1 MKNII
6 FLIVAVLFIGCG
18 TAHAQ
23 NKVVVIPMGS
33 ASTNE
38 DNIYGGAAILPDGT
52 VFSSFGKPFT
62 VTHEGTGGY
71 LIHLP
76 GVLPGCTSWPMT
88 LISCGWAGFCSPV
101 GIATYCNSGDTNV
114 YISTSDPS
122 GTAADMFFTFLVL
135 LPDEPPAPASV
146 STPAKS
152 REVCEFNT
160 ATGVETCR

>member
-1 MKNII
+1 MRKII
-6 FLIVAVLFIGCG
+6 LLTVAVLFIGCG
-18 TAHAQ
+18 MAHAQ

-38 DNIYGGAAILPDGT
+38 DNIYGGATILADGT

-62 VTHEGTGGY
+62 VTHEGTGAFTLHMAG
-71 LIHLP
+71 L
-76 GVLPGCTSWPMT
+76 LPGCTSWPMT
-88 LISCGWAGFCSPV
+88 LVSCWGAGFCSPM
-101 GIATYCNSGDTNV
+101 GIAIYCNSGDTNV
-114 YISTSDPS
+114 FISTSDPS
-122 GTAADMFFTFLVL
+122 GTAADMYFTFLLL
-135 LPDEPPAPASV
+135 LPDDPLAPASA

>member
-18 TAHAQ
+18 MAHAQ

-38 DNIYGGAAILPDGT
+38 DNIYGGATIFPDGT

-71 LIHLP
+71 IIHLA
-76 GVLPGCTSWPMT
+76 GLLPGCTSWPMT
-88 LISCGWAGFCSPV
+88 LISCAGAGFCSPV
-101 GIATYCNSGDTNV
+101 GISIYCNSGDTDV
-114 YISTSDPS
+114 YISTSDTS
-122 GTAADMFFTFLVL
+122 ETAADRVFTFLL
-135 LPDEPPAPASV
+135 MLPDDLSASASA

-152 REVCEFNT
+152 REVCEFNI